1 MSLGALKPNEELMVS
16 TVAVGAVIGVY
27 SGFLPSV
34 ADVAA
39 GSTPGQSSA
48 KQVHGSVRQ
57 AVIASETLIAGMA
70 VLAKSPTLYVVGTTA
85 NIVLAWH
92 YHTANAKSPA
102 TGQVSQA
109 GTPGSNA
116 QGS

>member
-1 MSLGALKPNEELMVS
+1 MAFNLKPSEEVMISSL
-16 TVAVGAVIGVY
+16 AVGAVIGIY

-57 AVIASETLIAGMA
+57 AVIAAETVVAGLA
-70 VLAKSPTLYVVGTTA
+70 VLTKSPTLYVVGTTA
-85 NIVLAWH
+85 NILLAWH
-92 YHTANAKSPA
+92 YHVANNRAPVTATS
-102 TGQVSQA
+102 
-109 GTPGSNA
+109 
-116 QGS
+116 